1 MVKLSKL
8 WPLAIMDAFCAKVD
22 GLWELKDSLGW
33 FAGARGGVETS
44 MDDEEVV
51 EKRRLA
57 GQSAVTAVRAMK

>member
-1 MVKLSKL
+1 MIKL
-8 WPLAIMDAFCAKVD
+8 WPLMIEDPFMQKFLTGSGTQDLLV
-22 GLWELKDSLGW
+22 W

-44 MDDEEVV
+44 VDDEEVV